1 MSRTVNSKL
10 ITENNAVIM
19 LIAKAAKNIQAVSV
33 TVPSATEKPD
43 QGTSVKQTNENIGLF
58 AVVFISSLI
67 LGFILGKYQSNRYKK
82 QREQQM
88 TQILKKFENLK
99 NQQKMMS
106 NTEEQISIERKKQI
120 EMLERIWNKLE

>member
-1 MSRTVNSKL
+1 
-10 ITENNAVIM
+10 M

-88 TQILKKFENLK
+88 TQILKEFENLK

-106 NTEEQISIERKKQI
+106 NTEEQIGIERKKQI

>member
-1 MSRTVNSKL
+1 
-10 ITENNAVIM
+10 M

-33 TVPSATEKPD
+33 AVPSSTEKPN
-43 QGTSVKQTNENIGLF
+43 QATSVKQTNENIGLF

-88 TQILKKFENLK
+88 AQILKEFENLK
-99 NQQKMMS
+99 NQQKMTS